1 MIRLVALL
9 IFFVSGCAALVYQ
22 VVWQRILVIFSGAD
36 IYSTTLIVAA
46 FMAGLGLGSLAGG
59 YVADRVPARRSL
71 WLFVLAET
79 AIGLFALASK
89 WVFYDLLYVRFSFL
103 AGSGATGL
111 VLFLS
116 LLWPTFF
123 MGVSLPLLARG
134 LTSSVASTGAV
145 VGSLYGWNT
154 AGAAAGAIV
163 ATWLL
168 LPQFGME
175 AALRAGAVMNL
186 ACAAAATLLVAGSR
200 GALERR
206 VDRDVPRPAAS
217 TEQLRLPFVAWAMIY
232 ALTGF
237 VALGLEIAWFRV
249 LGVLVKSTAFTFGT
263 LLAIYLGGLGA
274 GAAAG
279 SRLVRRNARPGATF
293 LALQSATVIVA
304 ALLVTGLVAL
314 VATGQPAALAAY
326 VADGEPYDVYP
337 GVAALRDLAI
347 GERGDSQWSDLRQF
361 LLLYLAVPASLIL
374 LPTVLMGFSFPFLQ
388 QAAQADDAHIGRR
401 VGALMAANIAG
412 SAAGAAMTG
421 LVLLSWL
428 GAATTLKLIVGAG
441 AIPGLLLVARA
452 TSGSRRLVGG
462 GGLVLATIATIWL
475 MPDNN
480 TLWAVLHGS
489 TADRVLV
496 GEDGS
501 GLSVIKSTGSSFDE
515 QAIVYVNGA
524 SQGRIP
530 YGDTHTALGAIPTLL
545 HPDPRDVLIIGL
557 GSGDTCFSA
566 AGRPEVERLTC
577 VEIIGTQRDTLETLS
592 KLASKPGVD
601 RVLTDRRIEH
611 IVGDGRAY
619 LLRNGRKFDII
630 EADALRPISAYSG
643 NLYSLEYFEL
653 MRDHLKPGGMAVTW
667 APTDLV
673 RDTFLRVFP
682 HAIALDNHQIYIG
695 SREPIAV
702 DRAAVERVAASAP
715 VRAYFEAG
723 GVNIVNLVQ
732 ERFGREIAIFGPN
745 REPADDTRVNTD
757 LFPRDEFRLPPFRR

>member
-1 MIRLVALL
+1 MIQLVALV

-71 WLFVLAET
+71 WLFVLAEG
-79 AIGLFALASK
+79 AVGLFAFGSK
-89 WVFYDLLYVRFSFL
+89 WFFYDLLYVRLSFL

-123 MGVSLPLLARG
+123 MGMSLPLLARG
-134 LTSSVASTGAV
+134 LTSTVGTTGAV

-154 AGAAAGAIV
+154 AGAATGAIV
-163 ATWLL
+163 STWLL
-168 LPQFGME
+168 LPQLGLE
-175 AALRAGAVMNL
+175 GALRVGAVMNL
-186 ACAAAATLLVAGSR
+186 GCAAAAALLVVGSR
-200 GALERR
+200 DALDRR
-206 VDRDVPRPAAS
+206 VEPGVSAAPAS
-217 TEQLRLPFVAWAMIY
+217 GERLQLPFAAWATIY

-249 LGVLVKSTAFTFGT
+249 LGVMVKSTAFTFGT
-263 LLAIYLGGLGA
+263 LLAIYLGGLGL
-274 GAAAG
+274 GAAVGA
-279 SRLVRRNARPGATF
+279 RLVRRSTRPGATF

-304 ALLVTGLVAL
+304 ALLLTGLVTL
-314 VATGQPAALAAY
+314 VAAGQPPALATY

-337 GVAALRDLAI
+337 GVAALRDFVR
-347 GERGDSQWSDLRQF
+347 GERSDSQRSDLRQF
-361 LLLYLAVPASLIL
+361 LLLYLVMPISLIGI
-374 LPTVLMGFSFPFLQ
+374 PTTLMGFSFPFLQ
-388 QAAQADDAHIGRR
+388 QAAQADAAHIGRR

-412 SAAGAAMTG
+412 SAAGAAATG

-428 GAATTLKLIVGAG
+428 GAAATLKLIVAAG
-441 AIPGLLLVARA
+441 AIPGLLLVARS
-452 TSGSRRLVGG
+452 TSNARRRVAS
-462 GGLVLATIATIWL
+462 GGLVLATILTIAL
-475 MPDNN
+475 MPDNR
-480 TLWAVLHGS
+480 TLWAVLHGTTS
-489 TADRVLV
+489 DRVLV
-496 GEDGS
+496 AEDGS
-501 GLSVIKSTGSSFDE
+501 GLSVIKATGSSFDE
-515 QAIVYVNGA
+515 QTIVFVNGA

-545 HPDPRDVLIIGL
+545 HPHPREVLIIGL

-566 AGRPEVERLTC
+566 AGRPEVERLAC
-577 VEIIGTQRDTLETLS
+577 VEIIGKQRDTLETLS
-592 KLASKPGVD
+592 RMAAKPGVD
-601 RVLTDRRIEH
+601 RVLTDRRIAH

-619 LLRNGRKFDII
+619 LLRNGRRFDVI

-682 HAIALDNHQIYIG
+682 YVVALDNHQIYVG
-695 SREPIAV
+695 SREPITV
-702 DRAAVERVAASAP
+702 DRAAVERIAASP
-715 VRAYFEAG
+715 QVRAYFEAG

-732 ERFGREIAIFGPN
+732 ERFGREVATFGPN
-745 REPADDTRVNTD
+745 RESAEDARVNTD
-757 LFPRDEFRLPPFRR
+757 LFPRDEFRLPPFRP